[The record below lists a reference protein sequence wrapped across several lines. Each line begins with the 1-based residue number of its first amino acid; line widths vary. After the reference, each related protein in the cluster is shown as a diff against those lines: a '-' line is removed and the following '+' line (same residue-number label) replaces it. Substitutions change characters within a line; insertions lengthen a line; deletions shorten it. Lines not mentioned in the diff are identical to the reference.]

1 MSGGI
6 TLTVITTII
15 TMTTITMTAIT
26 VITTITDVTS
36 TVWSLSTL
44 RGPDPLLRSSRG
56 AYAHT

>member
-15 TMTTITMTAIT
+15 TMTTVT